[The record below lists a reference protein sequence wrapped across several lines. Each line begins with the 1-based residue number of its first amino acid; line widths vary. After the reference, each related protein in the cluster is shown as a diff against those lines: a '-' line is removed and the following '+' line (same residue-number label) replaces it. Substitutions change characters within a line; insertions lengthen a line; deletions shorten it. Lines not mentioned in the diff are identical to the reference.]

1 MRSLLTRLGPFAKGF
16 AGAVVG
22 IILVLLLVHAWF
34 DHTALHDLVNMVN
47 ANAVKQQAI
56 PAK

>member
-22 IILVLLLVHAWF
+22 VLLVLLLVHLWF
-34 DHTALHDLVNMVN
+34 DHAALHAIVDLVN
-47 ANAVKQQAI
+47 KQAAGAAAA
-56 PAK
+56 PK